1 MAYTMRSFKR
11 STRSRRPSMGRKRV
25 GKGATKFRNTA
36 EKKYFDKTITGLSLE
51 APTGA
56 LTGTGMDTGLMYV
69 SNNWNTYSFNT
80 QSAASGDTNNLL
92 KGLIT
97 GTSARARI
105 GNRIRGKEL
114 RGNTTFTAGW
124 VVASPLG
131 DIWNQ
136 SGENGVTVT
145 GTQRI
150 EYMRTTFR
158 WAIVKDL
165 QVNNTDSAVT
175 WNQVYENG
183 TGSAAA
189 GVHAE
194 LNVDNMGRFRVLK
207 EGKFQLNASNP
218 QKTLT
223 WKVPGGHIGSV
234 QYNGANIGALTNHG
248 IHFIFAA
255 YVFGNNVASQSNLP
269 EVVMNSRL
277 IFSDE

>member
-25 GKGATKFRNTA
+25 GKKTTKYRNTA

-56 LTGTGMDTGLMYV
+56 TTGSGVDSGLMYV
-69 SNNWNTYSFNT
+69 SNNWNTYSFNN
-80 QSAASGDTNNLL
+80 QSAPSSDTNNLL

-97 GTSARARI
+97 GTSARSRV
-105 GNRIRGKEL
+105 GNKIRGREL
-114 RGNTTFTAGW
+114 RGSTTFAAAW
-124 VVASPLG
+124 VASGPSN
-131 DIWNQ
+131 IFSQN
-136 SGENGVTVT
+136 GETAVTAVAT
-145 GTQRI
+145 TAI
-150 EYMRTTFR
+150 MYLRTTYR
-158 WAIVKDL
+158 WALVKDL

-194 LNVDNMGRFRVLK
+194 LNVDNMGRFRVLS
-207 EGKFQLNASNP
+207 EGSFQLGAQNP

-223 WKVPGGHIGSV
+223 WKLPGGHIGPIV
-234 QYNGANIGALTNHG
+234 YNGANIGALTNHG

-255 YVFGNNVASQSNLP
+255 FVYGNNVASATNLP